1 MTRLRSDHGTTL
13 IELLIAMSLMVMML
27 GATLIVWDA
36 LQDDGDRN
44 QRMSDAQQ
52 EVRQTLDRLSREL
65 RNLASPSVLT
75 DLTTIQPN
83 AVERNEPFDLIF
95 LKVADVKSA
104 DPGNLN
110 DANIERVRYCLDAP
124 PAGSGLPAGADVLY
138 QQRQTWTT
146 ASKPLTPSATACRGA
161 AGWPS
166 ERIVAQAI
174 VNQSASPPVPF
185 FRYDNT
191 DLTRITRI
199 RTEALVDPDP
209 QRTPPRTSLITSVIL
224 RNQNRVP
231 TADFDVANGSLPN
244 TLILNGS
251 KSTDPEKQSMRFSW
265 KIDGSARSEC
275 AVNAVTCITNALT
288 SGSHTIELTVSDP
301 ADLPG
306 VKTKSTLVPVPP
318 PL

>member
-1 MTRLRSDHGTTL
+1 VTRLRSERGTTL
-13 IELLIAMSLMVMML
+13 IELSLAMSLMVIIL
-27 GATLIVWDA
+27 GATLAVWDA
-36 LQDDGDRN
+36 MQGDGDRN
-44 QRMSDAQQ
+44 QRMNDAQQ

-75 DLTTIQPN
+75 DLSTIQPN
-83 AVERNEPFDLIF
+83 AVERNQPFDVVF
-95 LKVADVKSA
+95 LKVADVKSSV
-104 DPGNLN
+104 PGNLN
-110 DANIERVRYCLDAP
+110 DANIERIRYCLDAP
-124 PAGSGLPAGADVLY
+124 PASFDVPPGTEVLY

-146 ASKPLTPSATACRGA
+146 ASKPAMPPATTCRGA
-161 AGWPS
+161 EGWAS
-166 ERIVAQAI
+166 ERVVAQSI
-174 VNQSASPPVPF
+174 VNRSASPPVPF

-209 QRTPPRTSLITSVIL
+209 TRTPPRTSLITSVIL

-231 TADFDVANGSLPN
+231 TADFDMANGSVPN

-251 KSTDPEKQSMRFSW
+251 KSTDPEKQSLRFSW

-288 SGSHTIELTVSDP
+288 SGNHTIELTVRDP

-306 VKTKSTLVPVPP
+306 VATKSTFVPVPP